1 MDSQPQSS
9 NFTRSLGIF
18 LIIILG
24 GSAIAFVTFTWHSD
38 QLSFD
43 KAGLFEDIE
52 SFFSRITPSGRRSY
66 HRGVQLSE
74 IICDYGIP
82 NARLNTE
89 KYSQCVHV
97 GSKDPS
103 GIFKQAFKEEIGAWK
118 DLTPHQQEEIIE
130 DAQSKIERQK
140 EIREFERLLGL

>member
-9 NFTRSLGIF
+9 NFTRSLGTF

-24 GSAIAFVTFTWHSD
+24 GSAIAFIIFTWHSD
-38 QLSFD
+38 QISFD
-43 KAGLFEDIE
+43 EAGLFEDIGN
-52 SFFSRITPSGRRSY
+52 FFSRITPSGRRSY
-66 HRGVQLSE
+66 YRGVQLSE

-89 KYSQCVHV
+89 KYSQCVYV

-103 GIFKQAFKEEIGAWK
+103 SLFKQAFKEEIGAWE

-130 DAQSKIERQK
+130 DARSKINQQK
-140 EIREFERLLGL
+140 EIREFNKVFGI